1 MPLLIAVLLCLLTP
15 AVASAAACPGAD
27 PCPYSSSGLIG
38 QRAEGVLRFPQA
50 TAVGPDGSVYVA
62 DQFTHAIQVFGPDGQ
77 FRREIGVAGSGP
89 GGLSSVGGVAVGP
102 DGSVYVADGND
113 RIDRFAADG
122 SLLNSWGSN
131 GSGVGEF
138 RFGAGGGNDSGAGGG
153 LAIGGGFVFVADTRN
168 DRVQRFNLDGT
179 GGAVVV
185 PPGHVKRPQGLA
197 VWGGRL
203 MVADDLGHRLVVF
216 DLGGRF
222 LSTVGSGPGPRP
234 GQLRN
239 PYDVA
244 VDPAG
249 RVFVADNSNHRVVRY
264 GPAPRYVYRGRWGS
278 YGSRQGQLQ
287 YPRGL
292 AVDASGRTFVASPG
306 GNRIDMFALG
316 GEPLGSFGQSGRV
329 PGQFIRPHGVGA
341 DSSGMRAVADAVN
354 GRIQLLRP
362 DGSVAAM
369 FGAPAPGP
377 TLLPDPV
384 GVAFDDRG
392 LLYVVD
398 QRRSR
403 VLVFN
408 RSGKII
414 RTIGSRGRGP
424 GELLSPSALAVA
436 RNVVYVADTGNG
448 RIVRFSRSGTHLGSI
463 GRFNSIRGVAV
474 TPDGSLV
481 YGSDGATDRIT
492 VMTASGGDLAEIG
505 RRELDSPAQIA
516 LDAAG
521 NIWVADRGNDRVRA
535 FAPDGSL
542 LVSFGERG
550 VGSGQFVE
558 PIGIAVDCNGLVTVG
573 DADNNRVQQFQFAPT
588 GCGSLPP
595 IVNPPDPILA
605 TQPDPLPPE
614 VFVAPT
620 RTRGILGIRQFPVR
634 VRCDLPCRAS
644 VAVTLRPRSGRSR
657 PGVTIRAASSLPAGR
672 TVTIRPRLAVAGVRT
687 LARALRGRRGLVA
700 EVRVKAT
707 TRHSPPTTVTQRVEV
722 TR

>member
-1 MPLLIAVLLCLLTP
+1 
-15 AVASAAACPGAD
+15 
-27 PCPYSSSGLIG
+27 
-38 QRAEGVLRFPQA
+38 
-50 TAVGPDGSVYVA
+50 
-62 DQFTHAIQVFGPDGQ
+62 
-77 FRREIGVAGSGP
+77 
-89 GGLSSVGGVAVGP
+89 
-102 DGSVYVADGND
+102 
-113 RIDRFAADG
+113 
-122 SLLNSWGSN
+122 
-131 GSGVGEF
+131 
-138 RFGAGGGNDSGAGGG
+138 
-153 LAIGGGFVFVADTRN
+153 
-168 DRVQRFNLDGT
+168 
-179 GGAVVV
+179 
-185 PPGHVKRPQGLA
+185 
-197 VWGGRL
+197 
-203 MVADDLGHRLVVF
+203 
-216 DLGGRF
+216 
-222 LSTVGSGPGPRP
+222 
-234 GQLRN
+234 
-239 PYDVA
+239 
-244 VDPAG
+244 
-249 RVFVADNSNHRVVRY
+249 
-264 GPAPRYVYRGRWGS
+264 
-278 YGSRQGQLQ
+278 
-287 YPRGL
+287 
-292 AVDASGRTFVASPG
+292 
-306 GNRIDMFALG
+306 MFALG

-424 GELLSPSALAVA
+424 GKLLSPSALAVA

-474 TPDGSLV
+474 TPDGSRV

>member
-1 MPLLIAVLLCLLTP
+1 MPLLIAVLLCLLAP

-27 PCPYSSSGLIG
+27 PCPYSGASVIG

-50 TAVGPDGSVYVA
+50 AAVGPDGSIYVA
-62 DQFTHAIQVFGPDGQ
+62 DQYTHAIQVFGPDGQ
-77 FRREIGVAGSGP
+77 FRREIGAAGNGP
-89 GGLSSVGGVAVGP
+89 GGLSSVGAVAVAP
-102 DGSVYVADGND
+102 DGSVFVADGRN

-122 SLLNSWGSN
+122 TLLHSWGKT

-153 LAIGGGFVFVADTRN
+153 LAVGEGFVFVADTRN
-168 DRVQRFNLDGT
+168 DRVQRFALDGS
-179 GGAVVV
+179 GGVVVV

-203 MVADDLGHRLVVF
+203 VVADDLGHRLVVF
-216 DLGGRF
+216 DLNGGV
-222 LSTVGSGPGPRP
+222 LGTVGSGPGPRP
-234 GQLRN
+234 GPLRN

-244 VDPAG
+244 IDPAG

-264 GPAPRYVYRGRWGS
+264 GPAPKYTYRGRWGS
-278 YGSRQGQLQ
+278 YGNERGQLQ

-292 AVDASGRTFVASPG
+292 AVDAQGRTYVASPG
-306 GNRIDMFALG
+306 ANRIEMFDLG

-329 PGQFIRPHGVGA
+329 AGQFIRPHGVAA
-341 DSSGMRAVADAVN
+341 DASGMRAVADAVN

-392 LLYVVD
+392 ILYVVD

-414 RTIGSRGRGP
+414 RTIGSRGRGA
-424 GELLSPSALAVA
+424 GELLSPSAIAVA

-448 RIVRFSRSGTHLGSI
+448 RIVRYSRSGTHLGSI
-463 GRFNSIRGVAV
+463 GRFNQIRGIAV
-474 TPDGSLV
+474 TPDGSRV
-481 YGSDGATDRIT
+481 FGADAATDRIT
-492 VMTASGGDLAEIG
+492 VMTGSGGDIAEIG

-521 NIWVADRGNDRVRA
+521 NVWVADRGNDRVRA
-535 FAPDGSL
+535 FAPDGTL
-542 LVSFGERG
+542 LVSFGTRG
-550 VGSGQFVE
+550 VGPGQFVE
-558 PIGIAVDCNGLVTVG
+558 PIGIAVDCNGLVTVS
-573 DADNNRVQQFQFAPT
+573 DADNNRVQQFQFAPS

-595 IVNPPDPILA
+595 IENPPDPILA

-614 VFVAPT
+614 VFVQPT

-634 VRCDLPCRAS
+634 VRCDLPCRAA
-644 VAVTLRPRSGRSR
+644 VAVTLKPRSGRSR
-657 PGVTIRAASSLPAGR
+657 ASVTFRASRSLPAGK
-672 TVTIRPRLAVAGVRT
+672 TLTIRPRLSVAGVRR
-687 LARALRGRRGLVA
+687 LARALRGRQGLVA
-700 EVRVKAT
+700 QVRVTAT
-707 TRHSPPTTVTQRVEV
+707 TRHSPPTTVTRRVGV